1 MGYQELVLLLLLLCY
16 SGAVLEMPRVSPPPY
31 PLGSDARIPCTFNVK
46 DCPEEQRNFFVLWY
60 YERNSVK
67 ENILSSHDSQ
77 SDKYLLNNI
86 DDVSNGNAGMTVF
99 NISISDAGVYTC
111 SVSWNVNDEKSS
123 MDITVNVQATPKL
136 SIVNKVVIKHE
147 ESVLRSS
154 ISGYYPVDIDVKW
167 FQDGEILDNVIVE
180 KPQRLPDGTYSVT
193 SSVTV
198 TPTEE
203 DRGRTFSCRVQH
215 ESLTQPLQE
224 DFTLVYGARPHVSI
238 PTRTVHKNNENTL
251 ICKVTGFF
259 PPEIEITWLR
269 DGEAL
274 CNQQIGTIKRND
286 DGTYEKNTTVTIIPT
301 DKDQERTYSCR
312 VQHISLESPIKEDFK
327 LDFEEKLHT
336 RTCVASII
344 IVIIAI
350 LAFVL
355 CVLFYWKKMGK
366 VGLPKVRN
374 ITRSGG
380 GFFSLDVDNFYPEDI
395 TVSWAVIQPPSSSQP
410 RPIGSTIVRHQNQ
423 DGTFNATST
432 SESLRGV
439 IIEDEPYIVT
449 AAVKHNKLKRP
460 VQREWNSDDKEN
472 KASQN
477 NGRMNETEG
486 DTGNVPEHQSPEQ
499 ERINKEKPLEES
511 QEEEPTSTL

>member
-123 MDITVNVQATPKL
+123 MDITVNVQ
-136 SIVNKVVIKHE
+136 
-147 ESVLRSS
+147 
-154 ISGYYPVDIDVKW
+154 
-167 FQDGEILDNVIVE
+167 
-180 KPQRLPDGTYSVT
+180 
-193 SSVTV
+193 
-198 TPTEE
+198 
-203 DRGRTFSCRVQH
+203 
-215 ESLTQPLQE
+215 
-224 DFTLVYGARPHVSI
+224 ARPHVSI

-472 KASQN
+472 KAPEN
-477 NGRMNETEG
+477 NDNELRETE
-486 DTGNVPEHQSPEQ
+486 DSSDSNEIQSPKQ
-499 ERINKEKPLEES
+499 KQINNEEHNKQTSEES
-511 QEEEPTSTL
+511 QEEVNQSSQ